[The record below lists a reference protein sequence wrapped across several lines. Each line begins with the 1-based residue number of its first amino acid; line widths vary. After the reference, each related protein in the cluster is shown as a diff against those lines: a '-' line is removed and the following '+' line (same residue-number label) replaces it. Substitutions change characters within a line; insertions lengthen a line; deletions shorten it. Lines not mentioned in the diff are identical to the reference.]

1 MWRTFGVMVVGGMS
15 WATAAANAPACEVA
29 ALIGQAKLG
38 ETALKV
44 GATVRAGDE
53 IQTLAD
59 SRLRLKCMDG
69 SSLVMAAN
77 SRLRIDAFEMNGAQR
92 GEARFHLQL
101 GLIGQKVS
109 GGGGWSVRTP
119 SAVTAVR
126 GTEFA
131 VEVGA
136 DAATAVLMQS
146 GNVDVRPATAQSRSL
161 AAMLPLVALA
171 GTLGTDCRDGKCSAA
186 APWGEKRVK
195 AMLDRLSGV

>member
-1 MWRTFGVMVVGGMS
+1 MWRAAVGLMVGS
-15 WATAAANAPACEVA
+15 LAWSTAAANAPACEVA
-29 ALIGQAKLG
+29 ALIGEARVG
-38 ETALKV
+38 DTPLKV
-44 GATVRAGDE
+44 GSGVKPGDA

-59 SRLRLKCMDG
+59 SRLRLKCADG

-77 SRLRIDAFEMNGAQR
+77 SRLRIEAFEMNGAQR
-92 GEARFHLQL
+92 TEARFNLQL

-146 GNVDVRPATAQSRSL
+146 GSVDVRPATAQSRSL
-161 AAMLPLVALA
+161 TAMLPLVALA
-171 GTLGTDCRDGKCSAA
+171 GTLGTDCREGKCTAA
-186 APWGEKRVK
+186 APWSGTRVK
-195 AMLDRLSGV
+195 AMLDKLSGV